1 MANKLT
7 DDDLISILRKEEQVG
22 QRLQQETLQDLRE
35 QAYRAYDRKP
45 YGDEEAGHSS
55 VVTSEVADTVES
67 MMPAL
72 MRVFASGDD
81 ISEFTPVSQSDEQAA
96 REASQYVPHVFMR
109 ENDGFRILYWFFKDA
124 LLHRLATVIVD
135 TETVEKTSRVPVEA
149 WTDEQM
155 AMAEEDARAQ
165 GATEIAFDVEADPM
179 MAPPMVDPMDPMAG
193 MPMAPVQTFS
203 GTMTIVR
210 RTERVVIDNVA
221 PEDLLISPAE
231 VRDIDE
237 ASYVGYRKQV
247 TASDL
252 RVLGMAQEDIDAL
265 STDRNAYSIEEEERQ
280 DGLVNQNNR
289 KDSERRLWLVVAY
302 VRADDNGDGISE
314 MLRVVYAHAGGM
326 SGAIIE
332 RMEWEDGEAPITIGS
347 AILMPHNIIGRSLY
361 DQTADLQD
369 IGTAL
374 TRGMLDNLY
383 LTNRPRPAV
392 NDRVDI
398 LSVLDYTPGMPIKV
412 KGADNP
418 NSAVSWMQVPSVIG
432 PALSGLEYMN
442 SVREN
447 RTGISRYNQGLD
459 ADSLNKTAS
468 GINNIMSAAQ
478 QRQEL
483 MARVLANT
491 AVSRLMR
498 HIYRAIKRIA
508 KGPVQYYANG
518 DWQQSDPT
526 RWPDDMQLIVA
537 VGTGTGNKMQEVQ
550 NLLLLGSGQEKL
562 VQAQGGLNGPMV
574 KMEHIAN
581 TFRKLAEA
589 AGFRASSQFVASQKD
604 VSQAQQQ
611 QAGQPPPPPPEL
623 LKAQAEIEIMRQ
635 KAEADIQ
642 IKMMEAQ
649 AKIEIERAKAGID
662 AQLKREELASEA
674 QLKAFDIA
682 TAPRPNIP
690 EQQVGV

>member
-1 MANKLT
+1 MASKLT
-7 DDDLISILRKEEQVG
+7 DKDLISILRKEEQVG

-35 QAYRAYDRKP
+35 QAYRYYDRKP

-55 VVTSEVADTVES
+55 VVTSEFADTVES
-67 MMPAL
+67 LMPSL
-72 MRVFASGDD
+72 MRVFASGDE
-81 ISEFTPVSQSDEQAA
+81 IAEFTPISEQDEAAA
-96 REASQYVPHVFMR
+96 REASQYVPHVVMR
-109 ENDGFRILYWFFKDA
+109 ENDGFRLFYWFFKDA
-124 LLHRLATVIVD
+124 LMHRMATVTVD
-135 TETVEKTSRVPVEA
+135 TETVEKTDRQPVEG
-149 WTDEQM
+149 WTAEQM
-155 AMAEEDARAQ
+155 AMAEQVAREA
-165 GATEIAFDVEADPM
+165 GATEIEFEVEADPAP
-179 MAPPMVDPMDPMAG
+179 MAAPPMDPMGG
-193 MPMAPVQTFS
+193 MPMAMPAQTFS

-210 RTERVVIDNVA
+210 RTERVVVDNVA

-231 VRDIDE
+231 IRDIDE

-252 RVLGMAQEDIDAL
+252 RVLGLSQEEIDGLAA
-265 STDRNAYSIEEEERQ
+265 DRNLTVEEEQRQ
-280 DGLVNQNNR
+280 DGMANQNPR

-302 VRADDNGDGISE
+302 VRADDDGDGISE

-326 SGAIIE
+326 NGAIIE

-361 DQTADLQD
+361 DQTSDLQD

-383 LTNRPRPAV
+383 MTNRPRPAV

-412 KGADNP
+412 KGQDNP
-418 NSAVSWMQVPSVIG
+418 NAAVSWMQVPSVIA
-432 PALSGLEYMN
+432 PALSGLEYLN
-442 SVREN
+442 TVREN

-459 ADSLNKTAS
+459 ADSLNKTAT

-498 HIYRAIKRIA
+498 HVYRAIKRVA
-508 KGPVQYYANG
+508 NGPVKYYANG
-518 DWQQSDPT
+518 DWQECDPT
-526 RWPDDMQLIVA
+526 KWPDDMHLIVA

-562 VQAQGGLNGPMV
+562 VQAQGGVNGPLV
-574 KMEHIAN
+574 KLEHVAN

-589 AGFRASSQFVASQKD
+589 AGFRATAQFVASQKD
-604 VSQAQQQ
+604 IQQAQAMM
-611 QAGQPPPPPPEL
+611 AGQPPPPPPEV
-623 LKAQAEIEIMRQ
+623 LKAQAEIEVMRQ

-662 AQLKREELASEA
+662 AQLKHAELASEA
-674 QLKAFDIA
+674 QLKALDIA
-682 TAPRPNIP
+682 TTPKPNIAQ
-690 EQQVGV
+690 QQVSP